1 MNRAAT
7 PIRVDRSSPVPLYF
21 QVAQH
26 LEQMIESGELPMGT
40 WLERSTYDEQGTGG
54 GARPPRLP
62 GVAVQL
68 RPHPGRLVIQ
78 VTRAPAALVR

>member
-1 MNRAAT
+1 MKRAAT

-40 WLERSTYDEQGTGG
+40 RLERSAYDEQGRAAEHGHH
-54 GARPPRLP
+54 
-62 GVAVQL
+62 V
-68 RPHPGRLVIQ
+68 GRASRYSFDLTQ
-78 VTRAPAALVR
+78 AGW